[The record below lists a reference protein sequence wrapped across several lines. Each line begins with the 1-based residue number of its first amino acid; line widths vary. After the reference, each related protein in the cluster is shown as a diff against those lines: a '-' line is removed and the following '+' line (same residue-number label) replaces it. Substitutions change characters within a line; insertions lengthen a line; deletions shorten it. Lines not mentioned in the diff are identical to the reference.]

1 MLFFVAACL
10 TAALESTHAEIVTT
24 EQVAISPTCST
35 TDGLAVVTGS
45 QLRAL
50 AEVPIQHISLLKYS
64 AQRLSAVTFQIDR
77 KDPQGRYLIESAET
91 SKQTAAGVILDE
103 NDELVFRAMDLGKKL
118 PESSELVRS
127 HSLVEIQV
135 DVPNSGTHGWMYV
148 STSNHDTMPQSDTF
162 IRYRPD
168 TDSVTGRQYRI
179 GFSER
184 QPFLIDL
191 FRWKLTGERG
201 WSPDISDTM
210 KIRHRGKFLGFLN
223 FERTHA
229 DYSSKLVSVKQGP
242 LRIIRRTSNRV
253 RMLWKLKSPVL
264 YVDYVMMPDGFVM
277 DTVIDIP
284 FNVGLFFSDVVTL
297 TTMDWNDD
305 PSLPDLSIHAPN
317 GDRLPVTGHMSA
329 DKRLFN
335 TINSNQ
341 FAVSSPW
348 GKLFVRLDIPDDFP
362 IRPWLY
368 LSDEITVADSPEN
381 HRGQFGNVGFRT
393 TQWERV
399 DSDIH
404 HLKFTACA
412 RGEE

>member
-1 MLFFVAACL
+1 
-10 TAALESTHAEIVTT
+10 
-24 EQVAISPTCST
+24 
-35 TDGLAVVTGS
+35 
-45 QLRAL
+45 
-50 AEVPIQHISLLKYS
+50 
-64 AQRLSAVTFQIDR
+64 
-77 KDPQGRYLIESAET
+77 
-91 SKQTAAGVILDE
+91 
-103 NDELVFRAMDLGKKL
+103 
-118 PESSELVRS
+118 
-127 HSLVEIQV
+127 
-135 DVPNSGTHGWMYV
+135 
-148 STSNHDTMPQSDTF
+148 
-162 IRYRPD
+162 
-168 TDSVTGRQYRI
+168 
-179 GFSER
+179 
-184 QPFLIDL
+184 
-191 FRWKLTGERG
+191 
-201 WSPDISDTM
+201 M

-264 YVDYVMMPDGFVM
+264 YVDYVMMPDGFIM

-341 FAVSSPW
+341 FAVSNPW
-348 GKLFVRLDIPDDFP
+348 GKLLVRLDIPDDFP
-362 IRPWLY
+362 IRTWLY
-368 LSDEITVADSPEN
+368 LSDEITATDSPEN

-393 TQWERV
+393 TEWERV
-399 DSDIH
+399 DSNIH
-404 HLKFTACA
+404 HLKFTACVRA
-412 RGEE
+412 GE